1 MYSYDDFM
9 EKLNNNPVVPV
20 VAVEKKEDVLPLA
33 NALISSN
40 CKIIEI
46 TLRTKEGIDA
56 IRVLKKNNLDIL
68 IGAGT
73 VTNIDQFKELEDIGV
88 DFIVSPGTT
97 DQMLQ
102 YASEST
108 MAYLPGVMTSSEIL
122 KTMTYGFKIQKLF
135 PAMIAGGKQALSAY
149 SSVYGDIKFC
159 PTGGINSEN
168 FIEFLSLSNVCAIGG
183 TWIAKAS
190 DINNHYWDIIEER
203 AKVINTMLRECGK

>member
-1 MYSYDDFM
+1 MYLYDNFM

-20 VAVEKKEDVLPLA
+20 VAIEKKEDVLPLA
-33 NALISSN
+33 NALISGN

-56 IRVLKKNNLDIL
+56 IRLLKKNNLDIL

-168 FIEFLSLSNVCAIGG
+168 FIDFLSMSNVCAIGG

-203 AKVINTMLRECGK
+203 AKVINTMLKEFAK